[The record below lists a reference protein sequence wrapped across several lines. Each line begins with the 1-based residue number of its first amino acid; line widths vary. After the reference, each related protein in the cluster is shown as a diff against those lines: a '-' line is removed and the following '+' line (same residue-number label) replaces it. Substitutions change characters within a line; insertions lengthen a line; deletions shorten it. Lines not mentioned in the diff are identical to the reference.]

1 MKQYLLSIY
10 QPDGP
15 TPSPEF
21 LAPIMADLAVWN
33 DDLRAADAWV
43 FGAGLFPPST
53 ATVVRADADGVLT
66 TDGPFVEAKEH
77 IGGFTVVRAPDL
89 DAALEWGRRLSLAT
103 TLPVEVRPMQ
113 DNG

>member
-1 MKQYLLSIY
+1 MRMRTSSKVLRPELSIRVVGVRVSGDKPERGGRPVKQYLLSIY

-15 TPSPEF
+15 APEPEV
-21 LAPIMADLAVWN
+21 LGPIMADLAVWN

-53 ATVVRADADGVLT
+53 ATVVRAKSDEVLT

-77 IGGFTVVRAPDL
+77 IG
-89 DAALEWGRRLSLAT
+89 
-103 TLPVEVRPMQ
+103 
-113 DNG
+113 